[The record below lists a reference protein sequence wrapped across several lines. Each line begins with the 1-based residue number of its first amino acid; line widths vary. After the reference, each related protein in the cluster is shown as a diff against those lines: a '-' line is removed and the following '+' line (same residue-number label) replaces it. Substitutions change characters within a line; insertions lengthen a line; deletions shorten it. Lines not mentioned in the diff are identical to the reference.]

1 MPFSP
6 PPRPAPLLLRP
17 PVRRWRVWLWSL
29 AWAGLGAWWVAS
41 GALAGGPLRAEGPAQ
56 PAPAEHDT
64 TTAR

>member
-6 PPRPAPLLLRP
+6 PPRSTPMLQRP

-41 GALAGGPLRAEGPAQ
+41 GALPGAPWWAEGRAAPAQ
-56 PAPAEHDT
+56 PGLDT
-64 TTAR
+64 TATR